1 RCDAHQLVAVPEDG
15 LARTCMPVGERDYE
29 ASRQLEGIGQR
40 LALALQVVDD
50 PLARDLFQQQL
61 RHMPA
66 SVIENVDDES
76 VAVTFG
82 DEIAMEFGEPRRHHV
97 GQMKIPDAAL

>member
-1 RCDAHQLVAVPEDG
+1 ML
-15 LARTCMPVGERDYE
+15 VGERDYGV
-29 ASRQLEGIGQR
+29 SRRLDGIRQR
-40 LALALQVVDD
+40 LAPALQVVAD

-66 SVIENVDDES
+66 SVIANVDDES